1 MDTTEIIKID
11 LEVFNNLTKMLKSKN
26 NEDAAIAIE
35 TIKNI
40 DPSNEMIKLLLK
52 KTAYAGRKDLLD
64 MMGTNSWSYN
74 DLTMSEIY
82 DCIRNSK
89 ENNIENLKEIYESL
103 VIEHFTHL
111 TEDYD
116 FIDSKYTIKW

>member
-1 MDTTEIIKID
+1 MEATEIIKID
-11 LEVFNNLTKMLKSKN
+11 LEAFNNLSTMLQSKDK
-26 NEDAAIAIE
+26 EDVNLAVE

-40 DPSNEMIKLLLK
+40 NPPNEMIKLFLK
-52 KTAYAGRKDLLD
+52 KTTYAGRKDLLD

-82 DCIRNSK
+82 DCIRKSK
-89 ENNIENLKEIYESL
+89 NNNIENLKLIYESL
-103 VIEHFTHL
+103 VLEHFSHL